1 MKTDLKRYMCPN
13 VPSNI
18 IYHSQDTEATSVP
31 INRSM
36 GEDVAN
42 THTHTHTHT
51 RTGLLFS
58 HSSTCICNNVDGASI
73 MLS

>member
-42 THTHTHTHT
+42 THTHTHTHVLDYYSAILPLAFAT
-51 RTGLLFS
+51 MWMEL
-58 HSSTCICNNVDGASI
+58 V
-73 MLS
+73 